1 MVMKL
6 SKVQMSPH
14 FREIHQKLLLGESPR
29 RISKW
34 LKDEF
39 DENIGY
45 KAITSYRTKFIEV
58 QTPVADTI
66 AKAHDISETTDSITA
81 VLANLADTYFKVAAD
96 FPENYEK
103 MKEDPNVSAKELA
116 EMNLKAGQALFNF
129 FKNNQNNFTV
139 NVNTGMESLFSLDDL
154 NEVIQD
160 ADFEEKVDDD

>member
-1 MVMKL
+1 ME
-6 SKVQMSPH
+6 QSPH
-14 FREIHQKLLLGESPR
+14 CREIHQKLLLGESSR
-29 RISKW
+29 RISQW

-39 DENIGY
+39 DEDIGY
-45 KAITSYRTKFIEV
+45 RAILNYKDRFIDV
-58 QTPVADTI
+58 KKPVSDVI
-66 AKAHDISETTDSITA
+66 AEAHNLTETTDNITA
-81 VLANLADTYFKVAAD
+81 VLADLADTYFKVAAD

-103 MKEDPNVSAKELA
+103 MKDDPNVSAKELA

-154 NEVIQD
+154 DAVIQD